1 MADLIDQATLL
12 NMLAAGGF
20 TPTTAQSTVLP
31 QVTAA
36 VSRAIRRYTNRQLTR
51 ATYDELYTVGLDGNI
66 LLREYPVNT
75 LTRCAINPTTVLTV
89 TNTSTANQRALVKLG
104 TTGDVDTGLTPAN
117 ITLTSYAGGAATTT
131 TVTLTANQTIQALA
145 TAINAVGSG
154 WLATPD
160 SSYALW
166 PAADLRAVQGNLP
179 ATSPAMAEFKIH
191 VDDIPFELVEKA
203 GIVSIG
209 PNNSSTTNP
218 WRSTR
223 WGPPLSTEWGDQDLH
238 GRLQGVRV
246 VYDAGLTIIP
256 EDLQH
261 AVALVVADWLRLLG
275 LDSRLGSETMGDYSY
290 VLNTAFAS
298 YHLPKSVLGM
308 LAPYRNLR
316 L

>member
-1 MADLIDQATLL
+1 MADLIDQTTLL

-20 TPTTAQSTVLP
+20 VPTTAQSTVLP

-51 ATYDELYTVGLDGNI
+51 ATYDELYTVGLDGQI
-66 LLREYPVNT
+66 LLREYPVNAV
-75 LTRCAINPTTVLTV
+75 TRCAINPTTVLTI

-104 TTGDVDTGLTPAN
+104 TTGDADTGLTPAN
-117 ITLTSYAGGAATTT
+117 ITLASYASGVATTATVSLT
-131 TVTLTANQTIQALA
+131 TNQTIAALA

-154 WLATPD
+154 WVATAD
-160 SSYALW
+160 SNYALW
-166 PAADLRAVQGNLP
+166 PTADLRAVQGNLP
-179 ATSPAMAEFKIH
+179 AISPAYAEFKIH

-203 GIVSIG
+203 GIVSISA
-209 PNNSSTTNP
+209 NNSSTTNP

-223 WGPPLSTEWGDQDLH
+223 WGPPLSTDYGDQELR

-246 VYDAGLTIIP
+246 VYDAGLAIVP

-261 AVALVVADWLRLLG
+261 AAALAVTDWIRLLS
-275 LDSRLGSETMGDYSY
+275 LDPRLSSETAGDYSY
-290 VLNTAFAS
+290 VVNSAFAD
-298 YHLPKSVLGM
+298 YHLPKTVLGM